1 MFYYLAMTNQNEVTE
16 HNLVELVEFEGIME
30 AQILKTKL
38 DSEGIP
44 CMLKYDSI
52 GMLLGIT
59 TNGLGK
65 VKVMVPDDFLEK
77 ARELQLEDDHA
88 EDDEQLP
95 VSST

>member
-1 MFYYLAMTNQNEVTE
+1 MFYHLAMTNQNESTE

-38 DSEGIP
+38 DSDGIP

-59 TNGLGK
+59 TDGLGK
-65 VKVMVPDDFLEK
+65 VKVMVPDEFLER
-77 ARELQLEDDHA
+77 AREIQMEDDHA

-95 VSST
+95 DSSS